1 MAGEDG
7 DWAAQIHGGEVTRID
22 VSSVTMDLVQQL
34 YSTAAARLTLAT
46 KGLSVGE
53 VIELHD
59 ETTKRSRVATVTE
72 LTGDYW
78 VWVVV
83 E

>member
-1 MAGEDG
+1 M
-7 DWAAQIHGGEVTRID
+7 TRID
-22 VSSVTMDLVQQL
+22 VSSVTMDRVAQL

-72 LTGDYW
+72 LTGDY
-78 VWVVV
+78 
-83 E
+83 